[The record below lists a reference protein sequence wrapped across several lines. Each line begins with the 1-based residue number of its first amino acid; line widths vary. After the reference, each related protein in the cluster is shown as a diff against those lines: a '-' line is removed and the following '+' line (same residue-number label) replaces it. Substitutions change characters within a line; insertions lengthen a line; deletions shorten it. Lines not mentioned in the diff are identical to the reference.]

1 MPNPRDSAPRGKLL
15 LADDEATFLATTAE
29 LLRREGYECATVPD
43 GPSALALAAQGE
55 FDLLITDLEMPG
67 NSDLELVRRIA
78 ESSGGLPVII
88 LTGYPSV
95 RSAIACVELPV
106 AAYLIKPVVFPELLS
121 RVESA
126 VQRFR
131 SYRALESAE
140 RRLRDWRREFEGIA
154 KVKGGDGVPAPAID
168 VFLSL
173 TLRNVMGSLTDL
185 DQLGRAL
192 SGRSVD
198 THPCQLMNCPR
209 GAQLQQAVRETIEV
223 LEQTKSA
230 FKSKQLG
237 ELRHKLELL
246 LEHV

>member
-1 MPNPRDSAPRGKLL
+1 MNSQGRIL
-15 LADDEATFLATTAE
+15 LADDEATFLTSTAE
-29 LLRREGYECATVPD
+29 LLRREGFECETVTDGGEAERRAATE
-43 GPSALALAAQGE
+43 E

-88 LTGYPSV
+88 LTGFPSV
-95 RSAIACVELPV
+95 RSAIACIELPV
-106 AAYLIKPVVFPELLS
+106 AAYLVKPVVFPDLLS

-126 VQRFR
+126 VGRFR

-140 RRLRDWRREFEGIA
+140 RRLNDWRQEFENVA
-154 KVKGGDGVPAPAID
+154 KIKGGGAVPAPAID

-192 SGRSVD
+192 SGRSVAE
-198 THPCQLMNCPR
+198 HPCQLMNCPR
-209 GAQLQQAVRETIEV
+209 GAQLQEAVKEAIEV

-246 LEHV
+246 LQHV

>member
-1 MPNPRDSAPRGKLL
+1 VTTRGRIL
-15 LADDEATFLATTAE
+15 LADDEALFLNSMAE
-29 LLRREGYECATVPD
+29 LLRREGYECVTVPD
-43 GPSALALAAQGE
+43 GMQALEQAAQGE

-67 NSDLELVRRIA
+67 NSDLDLVRRIA
-78 ESSGGLPVII
+78 EMSGGLPVII

-106 AAYLIKPVVFPELLS
+106 AAYLVKPVVFQELVA
-121 RVESA
+121 RVDHA

-140 RRLRDWRREFEGIA
+140 RRLKDWGREFESLA
-154 KVKGGDGVPAPAID
+154 TVRGGGAVPAPAID

-192 SGRSVD
+192 SGRSVQE
-198 THPCQLMNCPR
+198 HPCQLMNCPR
-209 GAQLQQAVRETIEV
+209 GAQLHEAVRETIAI